1 MTRSI
6 VCAAAALALYA
17 GLLTAAP
24 AQTPTPTQA
33 PTQTPAA
40 TPKPVPTQAQTPPLQ
55 GFPTPEAA
63 ADALTEAIRKHDDKA
78 IAAILGVGWNDL
90 IPGSDWQDEE
100 IRERF
105 LKAWDEN
112 HTIIPQG
119 PDKALVGAGTT
130 GWISPIPIVK
140 QGNEW
145 RYDVEAGRVELE
157 ARLIGR
163 NELSVIQTLLAIV
176 DAQRDYAALD
186 PMKVG
191 LPVYARRLVSSPGR
205 MDGLYWPPKP
215 GEPESPLGPLL
226 AKAQLDDVEKNGYY
240 GYRFRLLYRQGP
252 DAPGGA
258 YDYLV
263 NGRMMGFAVIAWP
276 VEYGVTGV
284 MTFMVSD
291 SSDVYERDLG
301 PDTAQKVA
309 NIYFFNP
316 DKDWDK
322 ADMEPEK

>member
-1 MTRSI
+1 MTRLI
-6 VCAAAALALYA
+6 VRAVAALALYA
-17 GLLTAAP
+17 GLVAVAP
-24 AQTPTPTQA
+24 AQTPAPTPT
-33 PTQTPAA
+33 PTQTPA
-40 TPKPVPTQAQTPPLQ
+40 QTPQLK
-55 GFPTPEAA
+55 GFPTAEAA
-63 ADALTEAIRKHDDKA
+63 AEALADAIRKHDDKA

-100 IRERF
+100 TRERF

-112 HTIIPQG
+112 HKIIPDG

-145 RYDVEAGRVELE
+145 RYDVEAGRVEMA

-163 NELSVIQTLLAIV
+163 NELAVIQTMLAIV
-176 DAQRDYAALD
+176 DAQRDYTALD
-186 PMKVG
+186 PMKTGV
-191 LPVYARRLVSSPGR
+191 PVYARRLVSSPGR
-205 MDGLYWPPKP
+205 MDGLYWDSKP
-215 GEPESPLGPLL
+215 GQPSSPLGPLL

-263 NGRMMGFAVIAWP
+263 NGRMLGGFAVIAWP
-276 VEYGVTGV
+276 VHYGETGV
-284 MTFMVSD
+284 MTFMVSQN
-291 SSDVYERDLG
+291 SDVYERDLG
-301 PDTAQKVA
+301 ADTAQRAAAINV
-309 NIYFFNP
+309 FNP